1 MSAQFVALE
10 YFVYYLIAI
19 NLCAF
24 LAFAVDKAMAESGGW
39 RVPETS
45 LLGWA
50 MIGGTPGAYA
60 ARAAFHHKER
70 QQPFSNQLHALACV
84 HVILLAGTLLYLS
97 FA

>member
-1 MSAQFVALE
+1 MTDQLMALE
-10 YFVYYLIAI
+10 YLAYYLIGI

-24 LAFAVDKAMAESGGW
+24 VAFGIDKIMAQTGRW

-70 QQPFSNQLHALACV
+70 KQPFSNQLHALACLQ
-84 HVILLAGTLLYLS
+84 VIALAALAVIYLS
-97 FA
+97 R